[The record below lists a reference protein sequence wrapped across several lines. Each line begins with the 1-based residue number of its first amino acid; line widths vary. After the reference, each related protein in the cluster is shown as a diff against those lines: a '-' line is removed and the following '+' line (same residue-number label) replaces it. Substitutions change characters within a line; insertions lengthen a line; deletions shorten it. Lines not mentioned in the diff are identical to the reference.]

1 MFSAGKRI
9 SPLQK
14 VKNATDAQI
23 NTINLLATY

>member
-1 MFSAGKRI
+1 MV

-23 NTINLLATY
+23 NKINLLATW